1 MHMRSPLRIRSVHQ
15 AHSLTFATLRSGIA
29 YLVSILQR
37 HFAAF
42 CIFGCCIR
50 SGIAAIVF
58 ASRGGYTMR
67 IKDFDREYIF
77 CPDMPD
83 VKYIVDY
90 RRKVVSENLDAYPG
104 ADLVMRIGRKRV

>member
-1 MHMRSPLRIRSVHQ
+1 
-15 AHSLTFATLRSGIA
+15 
-29 YLVSILQR
+29 
-37 HFAAF
+37 
-42 CIFGCCIR
+42 
-50 SGIAAIVF
+50 
-58 ASRGGYTMR
+58 MR

-104 ADLVMRIGRKRV
+104 ADLVMRIGRNRV

>member
-1 MHMRSPLRIRSVHQ
+1 MK
-15 AHSLTFATLRSGIA
+15 T
-29 YLVSILQR
+29 
-37 HFAAF
+37 
-42 CIFGCCIR
+42 
-50 SGIAAIVF
+50 
-58 ASRGGYTMR
+58 
-67 IKDFDREYIF
+67 KDFDREYIF